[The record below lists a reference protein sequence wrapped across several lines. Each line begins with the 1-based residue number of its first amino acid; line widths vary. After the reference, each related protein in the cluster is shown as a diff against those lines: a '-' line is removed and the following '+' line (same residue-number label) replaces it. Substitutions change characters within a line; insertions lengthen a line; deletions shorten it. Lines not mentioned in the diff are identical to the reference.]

1 MICAAIEGGTADRRA
16 IFEMFARQLPPGRRY
31 GVVAGTDR
39 FLTALANFRFSTADL
54 DFLRGHGVVDE
65 RSADYL
71 ASYRFGGNIWGY
83 AEGDCYFPGSPIL
96 VVDGTFAEAVILETL
111 ALSVFNHDCAVASAA
126 SRMVSAAGHRP
137 VIEMGSRR
145 THELAAVAAARAA
158 YLAGFN
164 TSSNLRAGQEYGVP
178 TAGTSAHAFTMVF
191 DNERQA
197 FAVQLEALG
206 VGTTLL
212 VDTYDVPAAVKT
224 AVELA
229 GSSLG
234 AVRIDSGDVAEVA
247 QGVRAQLDELGATHT
262 KIVVTG
268 DLDEY
273 SIADLATAPVDG
285 YGVGTRLVT
294 GSGAPTA
301 SLVYKL
307 VARSAGV
314 HRGRPLH
321 PPPTSR
327 ASTAGSAAAARDEPV
342 VRVAKRSVGKPTMGG
357 RKWAMRS
364 LDAGGI
370 AISEAVIVSDSEP
383 SPRPGL
389 RPLMRHLVR
398 DGEIIGTEPLA
409 AARERHQ
416 RVLAELPA
424 HAKDNSPG
432 GPAIPTI
439 FEVQPA
445 EQYGRLNT

>member
-1 MICAAIEGGTADRRA
+1 VTTTGLLTDHYELTMICAAIEGGTADRRA

-31 GVVAGTDR
+31 GVVAGTGR
-39 FLTALANFRFSTADL
+39 FLEALANFRFSPADL
-54 DFLRGHGVVDE
+54 EFLRRHGVIDVPT
-65 RSADYL
+65 ADYL

-96 VVDGTFAEAVILETL
+96 VVDGTFAESVILETL
-111 ALSVFNHDCAVASAA
+111 ALSVFNHDCAIASAA
-126 SRMVSAAGHRP
+126 SRMGSAAGHRP

-145 THELAAVAAARAA
+145 THERAAVAAARAA

-178 TAGTSAHAFTMVF
+178 TAGTSAHAFTMVH

-229 GSSLG
+229 GSALG

-247 QGVRAQLDELGATHT
+247 KGVRAQLDSLGATHT

-273 SIADLATAPVDG
+273 SIADLAAAPVDG

-307 VARSAGV
+307 VARS
-314 HRGRPLH
+314 
-321 PPPTSR
+321 SR
-327 ASTAGSAAAARDEPV
+327 SAPAARDEPV
-342 VRVAKRSVGKPTMGG
+342 VAVAKRSVGKPTMGG

-364 LDAGGI
+364 LDGDCV
-370 AISEAVIVSDSEP
+370 AISEAVIVSDAEP

-398 DGEIIGTEPLA
+398 DGEIIGAEPLT
-409 AARERHQ
+409 AARERHE
-416 RVLAELPA
+416 RVMRELPG

-432 GPAIPTI
+432 GPAIATI
-439 FEVQPA
+439 FEVQPSGVPDD
-445 EQYGRLNT
+445 QRSSGIDS

>member
-1 MICAAIEGGTADRRA
+1 
-16 IFEMFARQLPPGRRY
+16 
-31 GVVAGTDR
+31 
-39 FLTALANFRFSTADL
+39 
-54 DFLRGHGVVDE
+54 
-65 RSADYL
+65 
-71 ASYRFGGNIWGY
+71 
-83 AEGDCYFPGSPIL
+83 
-96 VVDGTFAEAVILETL
+96 
-111 ALSVFNHDCAVASAA
+111 
-126 SRMVSAAGHRP
+126 
-137 VIEMGSRR
+137 MGSRR

-247 QGVRAQLDELGATHT
+247 AGVRAQLDDLGATNT

-314 HRGRPLH
+314 LRGSPPL
-321 PPPTSR
+321 
-327 ASTAGSAAAARDEPV
+327 ASTAGSAPAARDEPV

-364 LDAGGI
+364 LDADGV

-383 SPRPGL
+383 SPRTGL

-398 DGEIIGTEPLA
+398 DGEIIGAEPLA
-409 AARERHQ
+409 TARERHQ

-424 HAKDNSPG
+424 HAKHNSPG

-439 FEVQPA
+439 FEVQPP

>member
-1 MICAAIEGGTADRRA
+1 VTTTGLLTDHYELTMICAAIEGGTADRRA

-31 GVVAGTDR
+31 GVVAGTGR
-39 FLTALANFRFSTADL
+39 FLDALARFRFSPDDL
-54 DFLRGHGVVDE
+54 DFLRGHSVIDE
-65 RSADYL
+65 PTADYL

-96 VVDGTFAEAVILETL
+96 VVDGTFAETVILETL
-111 ALSVFNHDCAVASAA
+111 ALSVFNHDCAIASAA
-126 SRMVSAAGHRP
+126 SRMVSAASGRP

-191 DNERQA
+191 DDERRA
-197 FAVQLEALG
+197 FAVQLEVLG

-212 VDTYDVPAAVKT
+212 VDTYDVPTAVKT

-229 GSSLG
+229 GSALG

-247 QGVRAQLDELGATHT
+247 AGVRAQLDSLGAKNT

-273 SIADLATAPVDG
+273 SIAELATAPVDG

-307 VARSAGV
+307 VARS
-314 HRGRPLH
+314 
-321 PPPTSR
+321 S
-327 ASTAGSAAAARDEPV
+327 GSAAAARDEPV
-342 VRVAKRSVGKPTMGG
+342 FRVAKRSVGKPTMGG

-364 LDAGGI
+364 LDGDGV
-370 AISEAVIVSDSEP
+370 AISEAVIVSDTEP
-383 SPRPGL
+383 APRPGL
-389 RPLMRHLVR
+389 RPLMRQLVR
-398 DGEIIGTEPLA
+398 DGEIIGAEPLA
-409 AARERHQ
+409 AARQRHE
-416 RVLAELPA
+416 RVLSELPA
-424 HAKDNSPG
+424 RAKDNSPG

-445 EQYGRLNT
+445 DQRSSGMDS